1 MNLKEHIKKI
11 LNEEISSK
19 VRRRFS
25 SHELENEFS
34 ESFDEAYLL
43 TKKRKVL
50 SSHFLNE
57 LIDTTISMMMDGLHY
72 KLYSTLP
79 EDEHWYDNIYS
90 DLKRHY
96 KNKIIQKYNEKKGFR
111 HLR

>member
-25 SHELENEFS
+25 SDELENEFL
-34 ESFDEAYLL
+34 ESFNEAYLL
-43 TKKRKVL
+43 TKTRKVL

-57 LIDTTISMMMDGLHY
+57 LIDTTIS
-72 KLYSTLP
+72 STCYGRFF
-79 EDEHWYDNIYS
+79 HTSW
-90 DLKRHY
+90 
-96 KNKIIQKYNEKKGFR
+96 
-111 HLR
+111 